1 MKEWISHSRTSSGYS
16 DKRTSSKYVVDS
28 NNSSNYIDS
37 GTNYIDSGAN
47 YIDDSRNYIDDSR
60 NYIDDPLN
68 YIADKAISSEIA
80 KPTRELNL
88 GPRPRLVGGKLIKP
102 KFIDY

>member
-1 MKEWISHSRTSSGYS
+1 MEKCNKNEYISYSRTSSGYS

-37 GTNYIDSGAN
+37 GTNYID
-47 YIDDSRNYIDDSR
+47 DSRNYIEDSRDYIDDSR

-68 YIADKAISSEIA
+68 YIADKGQLISKCLFGVFNSSKNQTINNS
-80 KPTRELNL
+80 T
-88 GPRPRLVGGKLIKP
+88 
-102 KFIDY
+102 

>member
-1 MKEWISHSRTSSGYS
+1 MKEWISYSRTSSGYS

-37 GTNYIDSGAN
+37 GTNYIDDSRN

-68 YIADKAISSEIA
+68 YIADKGQLISKCLFGVLHSSEKQTKTI
-80 KPTRELNL
+80 
-88 GPRPRLVGGKLIKP
+88 RPDVP
-102 KFIDY
+102 Q

>member
-1 MKEWISHSRTSSGYS
+1 MKEWIFNFRTSSGYS

-37 GTNYIDSGAN
+37 GTNYID
-47 YIDDSRNYIDDSR
+47 DSRNYIDDSR

-68 YIADKAISSEIA
+68 YIADKGQLISKCLFGVFNSSKKRTKTI
-80 KPTRELNL
+80 
-88 GPRPRLVGGKLIKP
+88 RPEVT
-102 KFIDY
+102 

>member
-1 MKEWISHSRTSSGYS
+1 MKEYISYSRTSSGYS

-37 GTNYIDSGAN
+37 GAN

-60 NYIDDPLN
+60 NYIDDSRNYIDDSRNYVDDSRNYIDDPLN
-68 YIADKAISSEIA
+68 YIADKGQLISKFLFGVFI
-80 KPTRELNL
+80 L
-88 GPRPRLVGGKLIKP
+88 P
-102 KFIDY
+102 KNKQ

>member
-1 MKEWISHSRTSSGYS
+1 MKECISYSRTSSGYS

-28 NNSSNYIDS
+28 NNSS
-37 GTNYIDSGAN
+37 NYIDSGAN

-68 YIADKAISSEIA
+68 YIADSAISSGKIPTEIA